1 MRSVLIIDDHPIVR
15 HGVGRLLSDSIGD
28 LRVVGAENVAEATAH
43 VGSDRWDMVVLDLRL
58 GEDDGLA
65 LLRTLRKEIP
75 ATPVLIVSMY
85 PAEQF
90 EARVLAS
97 GAAAYIEKAEDP
109 EHLVA
114 AVRALLGGHEF
125 RSPRASRGD
134 ALPSETPHD
143 LLSDREYQVL
153 RMIGS
158 GRTVS
163 EIAADLTLSVKTVST
178 YRARILEK
186 MRFRTN
192 AELMRYVIERRLVQ

>member
-15 HGVGRLLSDSIGD
+15 HGVARLLTDSID
-28 LRVVGAENVAEATAH
+28 NLRVVGAENVAEATAH
-43 VGSDRWDMVVLDLRL
+43 VGSERWDMVLLDLRL
-58 GEDDGLA
+58 GEDDGLT

-75 ATPVLIVSMY
+75 TTPVLIVSMY

-97 GAAAYIEKAEDP
+97 GATAYIEKTSDP
-109 EHLVA
+109 EHLVC
-114 AVRALLGGHEF
+114 AVRALLGGHTYL
-125 RSPRASRGD
+125 SPRATSYD

-163 EIAADLTLSVKTVST
+163 EIAADLSLSVKTVST

-186 MRFRTN
+186 MRLRTN
-192 AELMRYVIERRLVQ
+192 SELMRYVIERRLVQ